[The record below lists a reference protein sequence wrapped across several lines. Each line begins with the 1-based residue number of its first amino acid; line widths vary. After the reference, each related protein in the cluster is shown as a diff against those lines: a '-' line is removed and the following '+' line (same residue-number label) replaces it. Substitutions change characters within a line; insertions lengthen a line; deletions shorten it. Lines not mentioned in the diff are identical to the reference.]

1 MVGNFSAQTGET
13 HLGTFLDQHKLV
25 NINKEVTYYEK
36 PDKPTCIDFILSNSP
51 RNFFKTNTI
60 FTEFS
65 DFHKL
70 VLSVLKT
77 TFAKSKSKE
86 IVYRKF
92 KNFSEENLIQEL
104 RINLTK
110 DCVKTM
116 HFLKTSSYR
125 YSK

>member
-1 MVGNFSAQTGET
+1 MVGNFNVQTGET
-13 HLGTFLDQHKLV
+13 HLGTFLYQHELV
-25 NINKEVTYYEK
+25 NINKEATCYEK
-36 PDKPTCIDFILSNSP
+36 PGKPTCIDFSLSNSP

-60 FTEFS
+60 FTELS
-65 DFHKL
+65 AFHKL
-70 VLSVLKT
+70 VLSVFKT
-77 TFAKSKSKE
+77 TFPKSKSKE